1 MSIIRR
7 TLLIFLVL
15 FSLSSVAHGAYRTH
29 PGTIRTSVEP
39 GARPVPQGPGDWPDN
54 GEPDGGGNAKTNNG
68 SSSEPIPDLRDDLVG
83 IIYWFGKVL
92 MARNLGIG
100 L

>member
-1 MSIIRR
+1 MAIIRR

-15 FSLSSVAHGAYRTH
+15 FSLSSAAFGAATHSGTDRMVAEPPPKPTPES
-29 PGTIRTSVEP
+29 PG
-39 GARPVPQGPGDWPDN
+39 WPDN
-54 GEPDGGGNAKTNNG
+54 GEPDGGGNAKTNG
-68 SSSEPIPDLRDDLVG
+68 GDPTREDLTTLLRL
-83 IIYWFGKVL
+83 FGKIL